1 MKKWTAHVAGL
12 AATLMLSSVL
22 PAPAFAESPPAQPT
36 AEVQTVTE
44 TTGTAYLKENTALL
58 QTADSTAVIQ
68 QLPAGMTFKTL
79 DTDGDFTRVSWQEG
93 IAYVATS
100 ALTQTAPVFQKQATL
115 TSKSPLSLVASPFD
129 STVVTTLP
137 AYQRIDTYGTFDTFT
152 RLKWKEQY
160 VYVPTTQLEQLPKLV
175 GTQYVKRATSL
186 FVEPKTTSTKT
197 AVTQNQAFET
207 FGTVGTFT
215 RVATETGYAFVLTT
229 DLADAPVENYPETGL
244 RYVKRATS
252 LFVEPKTTS
261 TKTAIVQN
269 QAFETFGTTG
279 TFTRVATKTGY
290 AFVLTTDL
298 ADTPIVNHPE
308 TGLRYV
314 QQQTTVYATAT
325 TKGKVLQSI
334 SVNTSLQT
342 YGIEG
347 SFTRIKRNDD
357 YAYVLTAHLGTLK
370 YYPKTA
376 RLYVQRATPIYSD
389 AKSSSPI
396 LKQHQTNTLLTVYG
410 TNGAYSRIIFRGIH
424 AYVKTADLGT
434 GKVYASTGTR
444 YAKRN
449 LSVYTSAS
457 TSSKT
462 VYTVKRA
469 DQLTIYG
476 TSGRYTRLKKG
487 SIYGYVKTTDLVT
500 KKPDLYDVSGQR
512 YVTEDD
518 VVIRSQAKLS
528 GKKIG
533 TLKKGASISIYG
545 KSGYYTRVKYKNTFG
560 FVDSSR
566 IGLNKPMVKAK
577 KGTTFYVHLDQTPL
591 FSADVAYSRPAAYLK
606 KGTKLVGLKSID
618 DDFWQVRL
626 VSGQTGY
633 VLNPYISTSKP
644 DMSLAQK
651 AIDRAKIYTVKQT
664 TSFFASPTSPKGSG
678 LVEQGKRVY
687 PRHRVGNFYVIQSGW
702 TPVYLPV
709 SAVTITSDKRVVKK
723 NNTRGEKLIQ
733 AAVQHIGT
741 PYTWGSQD
749 AVNGGFDCSGLIH
762 YATNQAGKYG
772 GRTNVRG
779 YWYGAFFTNRR
790 TSISS
795 GKRSDI
801 VFFQNTYT
809 DGPSHIGIM
818 LDNEHFI
825 HAGGSQL
832 QINSIYEPR
841 WQEHFLGFKS
851 M

>member
-22 PAPAFAESPPAQPT
+22 PAPALAESPPAQMT
-36 AEVQTVTE
+36 AETQTVTE
-44 TTGTAYLKENTALL
+44 TIGTAYLQQDTALL
-58 QTADSTAVIQ
+58 QAADSTAIIQ
-68 QLPAGMTFKTL
+68 QLPAGTTVETL
-79 DTDGDFTRVSWQEG
+79 GTDGDFTRISWQNG
-93 IAYVATS
+93 TAYIVTS
-100 ALTQTAPVFQKQATL
+100 ALAKEAPVFQKQETFVSNSL
-115 TSKSPLSLVASPFD
+115 LSLVASPMD
-129 STVVTTLP
+129 STVVSTFP
-137 AYQRIDTYGTFDTFT
+137 AYQRVDTYGTFEQFT
-152 RLKWKEQY
+152 RLKWNDRY
-160 VYVPTTQLEQLPKLV
+160 VYVPTNQLETLPKAT
-175 GTQYVKRATSL
+175 GTSYAKRATTL
-186 FVEPKTTSTKT
+186 FMEPSTTSKNTPIT
-197 AVTQNQAFET
+197 LNQAFKT
-207 FGTVGTFT
+207 YGSTGNFT
-215 RVATETGYAFVLTT
+215 RVETTTGYAFILTA
-229 DLADAPVENYPETGL
+229 DLID
-244 RYVKRATS
+244 
-252 LFVEPKTTS
+252 
-261 TKTAIVQN
+261 I
-269 QAFETFGTTG
+269 
-279 TFTRVATKTGY
+279 
-290 AFVLTTDL
+290 
-298 ADTPIVNHPE
+298 IHPE
-308 TGLRYV
+308 SGLRYV
-314 QQQTTVYATAT
+314 QQQTTAYSTAT
-325 TKGKVLQSI
+325 TKGRVVQSLSI
-334 SVNTSLQT
+334 NTSLQT
-342 YGIEG
+342 YGTEG
-347 SFTRIKRNDD
+347 MFTRIKIKDD

-370 YYPKTA
+370 YYSQTA
-376 RLYVQRATPIYSD
+376 RLYVQRLTPIYSAPNASGSIID
-389 AKSSSPI
+389 QQK
-396 LKQHQTNTLLTVYG
+396 TNTLLTIYG
-410 TNGAYSRIIFRGIH
+410 KSGVYSRIIFRGVH
-424 AYVKTADLGT
+424 AYVKTADLGS

-457 TSSKT
+457 TKSKIM
-462 VYTVKRA
+462 YSVKRA
-469 DQLTIYG
+469 DKLTIYG
-476 TSGRYTRLKKG
+476 TSGSYTRLKKG
-487 SIYGYVKTTDLVT
+487 SIYGYVKTSDLVT
-500 KKPDLYDVSGQR
+500 KKPDLYDVTGQR

-533 TLKKGASISIYG
+533 TLKKGKSITIYG
-545 KSGYYTRVKYKNTFG
+545 KSGYFTRVKYNNIFG

-566 IGLNKPMVKAK
+566 IGLNKPKAKAK

-606 KGTKLVGLKSID
+606 KGTKLIGLKSID

-626 VSGQTGY
+626 ASGQTGY

-644 DMSLAQK
+644 DMRLTQK
-651 AIDRAKIYTVKQT
+651 SVNRTKIYTVKQT
-664 TSFFASPTSPKGSG
+664 TSFFTSPTSPKGSG

-762 YATNQAGKYG
+762 YATNKAGKYG

-818 LDNEHFI
+818 LDSEHFI

>member
-36 AEVQTVTE
+36 AETQTVTE
-44 TTGTAYLKENTALL
+44 TIGTAYLKEDAALL
-58 QTADSTAVIQ
+58 QTADSATVIQ
-68 QLPAGMTFKTL
+68 QLPAGTTFKTL
-79 DTDGDFTRVSWQEG
+79 GTDGDFTRVSWQEG
-93 IAYVATS
+93 AAYVATN

-152 RLKWKEQY
+152 RLKWNEQY
-160 VYVPTTQLEQLPKLV
+160 VYVSTTQLEQLPKLV
-175 GTQYVKRATSL
+175 GTRYAKRATSL
-186 FVEPKTTSTKT
+186 FVEPKATSAKS
-197 AVTQNQAFET
+197 AVTQNQSFET
-207 FGTVGTFT
+207 FGTIGTFT
-215 RVATETGYAFVLTT
+215 RVA
-229 DLADAPVENYPETGL
+229 
-244 RYVKRATS
+244 
-252 LFVEPKTTS
+252 
-261 TKTAIVQN
+261 I
-269 QAFETFGTTG
+269 
-279 TFTRVATKTGY
+279 KTGY
-290 AFVLTTDL
+290 AFVLTADL
-298 ADTPIVNHPE
+298 ADAPVVNHPE

-325 TKGKVLQSI
+325 TKGKVVQSLP
-334 SVNTSLQT
+334 VNTSLQT
-342 YGIEG
+342 YGVEG
-347 SFTRIKRNDD
+347 SFTRIKRNDE

-389 AKSSSPI
+389 AKSSSPV

-410 TNGAYSRIIFRGIH
+410 TSGTYSRIIFRGVH

-434 GKVYASTGTR
+434 GKVYASTGIR

-457 TSSKT
+457 TKSKIM
-462 VYTVKRA
+462 YSVKRA
-469 DQLTIYG
+469 DKLTVYG
-476 TSGRYTRLKKG
+476 TSGSYTRLKKG
-487 SIYGYVKTTDLVT
+487 SVYGYVKTTDLVT
-500 KKPDLYDVSGQR
+500 KKPDLYDVTGQR

-528 GKKIG
+528 SKKIG
-533 TLKKGASISIYG
+533 TLKKGTSISIYG
-545 KSGYYTRVKYKNTFG
+545 KSGYYTRVKYKNAFG

-566 IGLNKPMVKAK
+566 IGLNKPTAKAK

-606 KGTKLVGLKSID
+606 KGTKLIGLKSID

-626 VSGQTGY
+626 ANGQTGY

-644 DMSLAQK
+644 DMGLTQK

-664 TSFFASPTSPKGSG
+664 TSFFASPTSPKGNG

-762 YATNQAGKYG
+762 YATNKAGKYG

-818 LDNEHFI
+818 LDSEHFI

>member
-22 PAPAFAESPPAQPT
+22 PPPAFAESPPAQPT
-36 AEVQTVTE
+36 AETQTVTE
-44 TTGTAYLKENTALL
+44 TIGTAYLKEDAALL
-58 QTADSTAVIQ
+58 QTADSATVIQ
-68 QLPAGMTFKTL
+68 QLPAGTTFKTL

-100 ALTQTAPVFQKQATL
+100 ALTQTAPVFQKQETL

-207 FGTVGTFT
+207 FGT
-215 RVATETGYAFVLTT
+215 
-229 DLADAPVENYPETGL
+229 
-244 RYVKRATS
+244 
-252 LFVEPKTTS
+252 
-261 TKTAIVQN
+261 
-269 QAFETFGTTG
+269 TG
-279 TFTRVATKTGY
+279 TFTRVATKAGY

-298 ADTPIVNHPE
+298 ADTPTVNHPE
-308 TGLRYV
+308 TGVRYI

-325 TKGKVLQSI
+325 TKGKVVQSLP
-334 SVNTSLQT
+334 VNTSLQT

-389 AKSSSPI
+389 AKSSSPV

-410 TNGAYSRIIFRGIH
+410 ASGAYSRIIFRGVH

-457 TSSKT
+457 TKSKIM
-462 VYTVKRA
+462 YSVKRA
-469 DQLTIYG
+469 DKLTIYG
-476 TSGRYTRLKKG
+476 TSGSYTRLKKG
-487 SIYGYVKTTDLVT
+487 AVYGYVKTTDLVT
-500 KKPDLYDVSGQR
+500 KKPDLYDVTGQR

-528 GKKIG
+528 SKKIG
-533 TLKKGASISIYG
+533 TLKKGTSISIYG

-566 IGLNKPMVKAK
+566 IGLNKPTAKAK

-606 KGTKLVGLKSID
+606 KGTKLIGLKSID

-626 VSGQTGY
+626 ANGQTGY

-644 DMSLAQK
+644 DMKLTQK

-762 YATNQAGKYG
+762 YATNKAGKYG

-818 LDNEHFI
+818 LDSEHFI

>member
-22 PAPAFAESPPAQPT
+22 PAPAFAESPPVQPT
-36 AEVQTVTE
+36 AETQTVTE
-44 TTGTAYLKENTALL
+44 TTGTAYLKEDAALL
-58 QTADSTAVIQ
+58 QTADSTTVIQ
-68 QLPAGMTFKTL
+68 QLPAGTTFKTL
-79 DTDGDFTRVSWQEG
+79 GTDGDFTRVSWQEG
-93 IAYVATS
+93 TAYVATN

-115 TSKSPLSLVASPFD
+115 MSKSSLSLVASPFD
-129 STVVTTLP
+129 PTVVTTLP

-152 RLKWKEQY
+152 RLKWNEQY
-160 VYVPTTQLEQLPKLV
+160 VYVSTTQLEQLPKLV
-175 GTQYVKRATSL
+175 GTRYAKRATSL
-186 FVEPKTTSTKT
+186 FVEPKTTSAKT
-197 AVTQNQAFET
+197 AVTQNQ
-207 FGTVGTFT
+207 
-215 RVATETGYAFVLTT
+215 
-229 DLADAPVENYPETGL
+229 
-244 RYVKRATS
+244 S
-252 LFVEPKTTS
+252 
-261 TKTAIVQN
+261 
-269 QAFETFGTTG
+269 FETFGTTG

-298 ADTPIVNHPE
+298 ADTQVVSHPE
-308 TGLRYV
+308 TGVRYV

-325 TKGKVLQSI
+325 TKGEVVQSLP
-334 SVNTSLQT
+334 VNTSLQT
-342 YGIEG
+342 YGVEG
-347 SFTRIKRNDD
+347 SFTRIKRNDE

-376 RLYVQRATPIYSD
+376 RLYVQRATPIYSAPNASGSIID
-389 AKSSSPI
+389 QQK
-396 LKQHQTNTLLTVYG
+396 TNTLLTIYG
-410 TNGAYSRIIFRGIH
+410 KSGVYSRIIFRGVH
-424 AYVKTADLGT
+424 AYVKTADLGSE
-434 GKVYASTGTR
+434 KVYAATGTR

-457 TSSKT
+457 TKSKMM
-462 VYTVKRA
+462 YSVKRA
-469 DQLTIYG
+469 DKLTIYG
-476 TSGRYTRLKKG
+476 TSGSYTRLKKG
-487 SIYGYVKTTDLVT
+487 TVYGYVKTSDLVT
-500 KKPDLYDVSGQR
+500 KKPDLCDVTGQR

-533 TLKKGASISIYG
+533 TLKKGKSITIYG
-545 KSGYYTRVKYKNTFG
+545 KSGYFTRVKYNNIFG

-566 IGLNKPMVKAK
+566 IGLNKPTAKAK

-606 KGTKLVGLKSID
+606 KGTKLIGLKSID

-626 VSGQTGY
+626 ASGQTGY

-644 DMSLAQK
+644 DMKLTQK
-651 AIDRAKIYTVKQT
+651 AINRTKIYTVKQT
-664 TSFFASPTSPKGSG
+664 TSFFSSPTSPKGSG

-709 SAVTITSDKRVVKK
+709 SAVTITSDKRVIKK

-741 PYTWGSQD
+741 PYTWGSQN

-762 YATNQAGKYG
+762 YATNKAGKYG

-818 LDNEHFI
+818 LDSEHFI

>member
-1 MKKWTAHVAGL
+1 MKKWTAYVAGL

-22 PAPAFAESPPAQPT
+22 PAPALAESPPAQPT
-36 AEVQTVTE
+36 AETQTVTE
-44 TTGTAYLKENTALL
+44 TTGAAYLKEDAALL
-58 QTADSTAVIQ
+58 QTADSTTVIQ
-68 QLPAGMTFKTL
+68 QLPAGTTLKTL
-79 DTDGDFTRVSWQEG
+79 GTDGDFTRVSWQEG
-93 IAYVATS
+93 AAYVATN

-115 TSKSPLSLVASPFD
+115 MSKSPLSLVASPFD
-129 STVVTTLP
+129 PTVVTTLP

-152 RLKWKEQY
+152 RLKWNEQY
-160 VYVPTTQLEQLPKLV
+160 VYVPTAQLEQLPKLV
-175 GTQYVKRATSL
+175 GTRYAKRTTSL

-207 FGTVGTFT
+207 FGT
-215 RVATETGYAFVLTT
+215 
-229 DLADAPVENYPETGL
+229 
-244 RYVKRATS
+244 
-252 LFVEPKTTS
+252 
-261 TKTAIVQN
+261 I
-269 QAFETFGTTG
+269 G

-298 ADTPIVNHPE
+298 ADAQVVNHPE

-325 TKGKVLQSI
+325 TKGKVVQSLP
-334 SVNTSLQT
+334 VNTSLQT

-347 SFTRIKRNDD
+347 SFTRIKRNDE

-389 AKSSSPI
+389 AKSSSPV

-410 TNGAYSRIIFRGIH
+410 TSGAYSRIIFRGVH

-457 TSSKT
+457 TKSKIM
-462 VYTVKRA
+462 YSVKRA
-469 DQLTIYG
+469 DKLTIYG
-476 TSGRYTRLKKG
+476 TSGSYTRLKKG
-487 SIYGYVKTTDLVT
+487 SVYGYVKTTDLVT
-500 KKPDLYDVSGQR
+500 KKPDLYDVTGQR

-533 TLKKGASISIYG
+533 TFKKGASISIYG

-566 IGLNKPMVKAK
+566 IGLNKPTAKAK

-606 KGTKLVGLKSID
+606 KGTKLIGLKSID

-626 VSGQTGY
+626 ANGQTGY

-644 DMSLAQK
+644 DMGLTQK

-678 LVEQGKRVY
+678 LVEQSKRVY

-762 YATNQAGKYG
+762 YATNKAGKYG

-790 TSISS
+790 TSIAS

-818 LDNEHFI
+818 LDSEHFI

>member
-22 PAPAFAESPPAQPT
+22 PAPAFAESSPVQPT
-36 AEVQTVTE
+36 AETQTVTE
-44 TTGTAYLKENTALL
+44 TTGTAYLKEDAALL
-58 QTADSTAVIQ
+58 QTADSTTVIQ
-68 QLPAGMTFKTL
+68 QLPVGTTLKTL
-79 DTDGDFTRVSWQEG
+79 GTDGDFTRVSWQEG
-93 IAYVATS
+93 TAYVATN

-115 TSKSPLSLVASPFD
+115 MSKSPLSLVASPFD

-152 RLKWKEQY
+152 RLKWNEQY
-160 VYVPTTQLEQLPKLV
+160 VYVSTTQLEQLPKLV
-175 GTQYVKRATSL
+175 GTRYAKRATAL
-186 FVEPKTTSTKT
+186 FVEPKTTSAKT

-207 FGTVGTFT
+207 FGT
-215 RVATETGYAFVLTT
+215 
-229 DLADAPVENYPETGL
+229 
-244 RYVKRATS
+244 
-252 LFVEPKTTS
+252 
-261 TKTAIVQN
+261 I
-269 QAFETFGTTG
+269 G

-298 ADTPIVNHPE
+298 ADAQVVNHPE
-308 TGLRYV
+308 TGVRYV

-325 TKGKVLQSI
+325 TKGEIVQSLP
-334 SVNTSLQT
+334 VNTSLQT
-342 YGIEG
+342 YGVEG
-347 SFTRIKRNDD
+347 SFTRIKRNDE

-376 RLYVQRATPIYSD
+376 RLYVQRATPIYSAPNTSGSIID
-389 AKSSSPI
+389 QQK
-396 LKQHQTNTLLTVYG
+396 TNTLLTIYG
-410 TNGAYSRIIFRGIH
+410 KSGIYSRIIFRGVH
-424 AYVKTADLGT
+424 AYVKTADLGSE
-434 GKVYASTGTR
+434 KVYAATGTR

-457 TSSKT
+457 TKSK
-462 VYTVKRA
+462 VMYSVKRA
-469 DQLTIYG
+469 DKLTIYG
-476 TSGRYTRLKKG
+476 TSGSYTRLKKG
-487 SIYGYVKTTDLVT
+487 AVYGYVKTSDLVT
-500 KKPDLYDVSGQR
+500 KKPDLYDVTGQR

-533 TLKKGASISIYG
+533 TLKKGKSITIYG
-545 KSGYYTRVKYKNTFG
+545 KSGYFTRVKYNNIFG

-566 IGLNKPMVKAK
+566 IGLNKPKAKAK

-606 KGTKLVGLKSID
+606 KGTKLIGLKSID

-626 VSGQTGY
+626 ASGQTGY

-644 DMSLAQK
+644 DMRLTQK
-651 AIDRAKIYTVKQT
+651 AINRTKIYTVKQT
-664 TSFFASPTSPKGSG
+664 TSFFSSPTSPKGSG

-709 SAVTITSDKRVVKK
+709 SAVTITSDKRIVKK

-762 YATNQAGKYG
+762 YATNKAGKYG

-809 DGPSHIGIM
+809 KGPSHIGIM
-818 LDNEHFI
+818 LDSEHFI

>member
-22 PAPAFAESPPAQPT
+22 PAPAFAESSPTQST
-36 AEVQTVTE
+36 AETQTVTE

-129 STVVTTLP
+129 STVMTTLP

-197 AVTQNQAFET
+197 AVAQNQAFET

-229 DLADAPVENYPETGL
+229 DLAD
-244 RYVKRATS
+244 
-252 LFVEPKTTS
+252 
-261 TKTAIVQN
+261 
-269 QAFETFGTTG
+269 
-279 TFTRVATKTGY
+279 
-290 AFVLTTDL
+290 
-298 ADTPIVNHPE
+298 TPIVNHPE
-308 TGLRYV
+308 TGVRYV

-334 SVNTSLQT
+334 PVNTSLQT

-396 LKQHQTNTLLTVYG
+396 LKQHQMNTLLTVYG

-476 TSGRYTRLKKG
+476 TSGSYTRLKKG

-566 IGLNKPMVKAK
+566 IGLNKPMAKAK

>member
-1 MKKWTAHVAGL
+1 
-12 AATLMLSSVL
+12 MLSSVL

-36 AEVQTVTE
+36 AETQTVTE
-44 TTGTAYLKENTALL
+44 TIGTAYLKEDAALL
-58 QTADSTAVIQ
+58 QTADSATVIQ
-68 QLPAGMTFKTL
+68 QLPAGTTFKTL
-79 DTDGDFTRVSWQEG
+79 GTDGDFTRVSWQEG
-93 IAYVATS
+93 AAYVATN

-115 TSKSPLSLVASPFD
+115 TSKGPLSLVASPFD

-152 RLKWKEQY
+152 RLKWDEQY
-160 VYVPTTQLEQLPKLV
+160 VYVSTTQLEQLPKLV
-175 GTQYVKRATSL
+175 GTRYAKRATSL
-186 FVEPKTTSTKT
+186 FVEPKTTSAKS

-207 FGTVGTFT
+207 FGT
-215 RVATETGYAFVLTT
+215 
-229 DLADAPVENYPETGL
+229 
-244 RYVKRATS
+244 
-252 LFVEPKTTS
+252 
-261 TKTAIVQN
+261 I
-269 QAFETFGTTG
+269 G

-290 AFVLTTDL
+290 AFVLTADL
-298 ADTPIVNHPE
+298 ADAPVVNHSE

-314 QQQTTVYATAT
+314 QQRTTVYATAT
-325 TKGKVLQSI
+325 TKGKVVQSI
-334 SVNTSLQT
+334 PVNTSLQT

-347 SFTRIKRNDD
+347 SFTRIKRNDE

-389 AKSSSPI
+389 AKSSSPV

-410 TNGAYSRIIFRGIH
+410 TSGTYSRIIFRGVH

-457 TSSKT
+457 TKSKIM
-462 VYTVKRA
+462 YSVKRA
-469 DQLTIYG
+469 DKLTVYG
-476 TSGRYTRLKKG
+476 TSGSYTRLKKG
-487 SIYGYVKTTDLVT
+487 SVYGYVKTTDLVT
-500 KKPDLYDVSGQR
+500 KKPDLYDVTGQR

-528 GKKIG
+528 SKKIG
-533 TLKKGASISIYG
+533 TLKKGTSISIYG
-545 KSGYYTRVKYKNTFG
+545 KSGYYTRVKYKNAFG

-566 IGLNKPMVKAK
+566 IGLNKPTAKAK

-606 KGTKLVGLKSID
+606 KGTKLIGLKSID

-626 VSGQTGY
+626 ANGQTGY

-644 DMSLAQK
+644 DMKLTQK

-709 SAVTITSDKRVVKK
+709 SAVTITS
-723 NNTRGEKLIQ
+723 
-733 AAVQHIGT
+733 
-741 PYTWGSQD
+741 
-749 AVNGGFDCSGLIH
+749 
-762 YATNQAGKYG
+762 
-772 GRTNVRG
+772 
-779 YWYGAFFTNRR
+779 
-790 TSISS
+790 
-795 GKRSDI
+795 
-801 VFFQNTYT
+801 
-809 DGPSHIGIM
+809 
-818 LDNEHFI
+818 
-825 HAGGSQL
+825 
-832 QINSIYEPR
+832 
-841 WQEHFLGFKS
+841 
-851 M
+851 

>member
-22 PAPAFAESPPAQPT
+22 PPPAFAESPPAQPT
-36 AEVQTVTE
+36 AETQTVTE
-44 TTGTAYLKENTALL
+44 TTGAAYLKEDAALL
-58 QTADSTAVIQ
+58 QTADSTTVIQ
-68 QLPAGMTFKTL
+68 QLPAGTTLKTL
-79 DTDGDFTRVSWQEG
+79 GTDGDFTRVSWQEG
-93 IAYVATS
+93 AAYVATN

-115 TSKSPLSLVASPFD
+115 MSKSPLSLVASPFD
-129 STVVTTLP
+129 PTVVTTLP

-175 GTQYVKRATSL
+175 GTQYVKRTTFL
-186 FVEPKTTSTKT
+186 FVEPKTTSAKT
-197 AVTQNQAFET
+197 AVT
-207 FGTVGTFT
+207 
-215 RVATETGYAFVLTT
+215 
-229 DLADAPVENYPETGL
+229 
-244 RYVKRATS
+244 
-252 LFVEPKTTS
+252 
-261 TKTAIVQN
+261 QN

-308 TGLRYV
+308 TGVRYV

-325 TKGKVLQSI
+325 TKGKVVQSLP
-334 SVNTSLQT
+334 VNTSLQT

-347 SFTRIKRNDD
+347 SFTRIKRNDE

-389 AKSSSPI
+389 AKSSSPV

-410 TNGAYSRIIFRGIH
+410 TSGAYSRIIFRGVH

-457 TSSKT
+457 TKSKIM
-462 VYTVKRA
+462 YSVKRA
-469 DQLTIYG
+469 DKLTIYG
-476 TSGRYTRLKKG
+476 TSGSYTRLKKG
-487 SIYGYVKTTDLVT
+487 SVYGYVKTTDLVT
-500 KKPDLYDVSGQR
+500 KKPDLYDVTGQR

-528 GKKIG
+528 SKKIG
-533 TLKKGASISIYG
+533 TLKKGTSISIYG

-566 IGLNKPMVKAK
+566 IGLNKPTAKAK

-606 KGTKLVGLKSID
+606 KGTKLIGLKSID

-626 VSGQTGY
+626 ANGQTGY

-644 DMSLAQK
+644 DMKLTQK

>member
-36 AEVQTVTE
+36 AETQTVTE
-44 TTGTAYLKENTALL
+44 TIGTAYLKEDAALL
-58 QTADSTAVIQ
+58 QTADSATVIQ
-68 QLPAGMTFKTL
+68 QLPAGTTFKTL
-79 DTDGDFTRVSWQEG
+79 GTDGDFTRVSWQEG
-93 IAYVATS
+93 AAYVATN

-115 TSKSPLSLVASPFD
+115 TSKGPLSLVASPFD

-152 RLKWKEQY
+152 RLKWDEQY
-160 VYVPTTQLEQLPKLV
+160 VYVSTTQLEQLPKLV
-175 GTQYVKRATSL
+175 GTRYAKRATSL
-186 FVEPKTTSTKT
+186 FVEPKTTSAKS

-207 FGTVGTFT
+207 FGT
-215 RVATETGYAFVLTT
+215 
-229 DLADAPVENYPETGL
+229 
-244 RYVKRATS
+244 
-252 LFVEPKTTS
+252 
-261 TKTAIVQN
+261 I
-269 QAFETFGTTG
+269 G

-290 AFVLTTDL
+290 AFVLTADL
-298 ADTPIVNHPE
+298 ADAPVVNHSE

-325 TKGKVLQSI
+325 TKGKVVQSI
-334 SVNTSLQT
+334 PVNTSLQT

-347 SFTRIKRNDD
+347 SFTRIKRNDE

-389 AKSSSPI
+389 AKSSSPV

-410 TNGAYSRIIFRGIH
+410 TSGTYSRIIFRGVH

-457 TSSKT
+457 TKSKIM
-462 VYTVKRA
+462 YSVKRA
-469 DQLTIYG
+469 DKLTVYG
-476 TSGRYTRLKKG
+476 TSGSYTRLKKG
-487 SIYGYVKTTDLVT
+487 SVYGYVKTTDLVT
-500 KKPDLYDVSGQR
+500 KKPDLYDVTGQR

-528 GKKIG
+528 SKKIG
-533 TLKKGASISIYG
+533 ILKKGTSISIYG
-545 KSGYYTRVKYKNTFG
+545 KSGYYTRVKYKNAFG

-566 IGLNKPMVKAK
+566 IGLNKPTAKAK

-606 KGTKLVGLKSID
+606 KGTKLIGLKSID

-626 VSGQTGY
+626 ANGQTGY

-644 DMSLAQK
+644 DMKLTQK

-723 NNTRGEKLIQ
+723 NNTNTRGEKLIQ

-762 YATNQAGKYG
+762 YATNKAGKYG

>member
-1 MKKWTAHVAGL
+1 MKKWTAYVAGL

-22 PAPAFAESPPAQPT
+22 PAPALAESPPAQPT
-36 AEVQTVTE
+36 AETQTVTE
-44 TTGTAYLKENTALL
+44 TTGAAYLKEDAALL
-58 QTADSTAVIQ
+58 QTADSTTVIQ
-68 QLPAGMTFKTL
+68 QLPAGTTLKTL
-79 DTDGDFTRVSWQEG
+79 GTDGDFTRVSWQEG
-93 IAYVATS
+93 AAYVATN

-115 TSKSPLSLVASPFD
+115 MSKSPLSLVASPFD
-129 STVVTTLP
+129 PAVVTTLP

-152 RLKWKEQY
+152 RLKWNEQY
-160 VYVPTTQLEQLPKLV
+160 VYVPTAQLEQLPKLV
-175 GTQYVKRATSL
+175 GTRYAKRTTSL

-207 FGTVGTFT
+207 FGT
-215 RVATETGYAFVLTT
+215 
-229 DLADAPVENYPETGL
+229 
-244 RYVKRATS
+244 
-252 LFVEPKTTS
+252 
-261 TKTAIVQN
+261 I
-269 QAFETFGTTG
+269 G

-298 ADTPIVNHPE
+298 ADAQVVNHPE

-325 TKGKVLQSI
+325 TKGKVVQSLP
-334 SVNTSLQT
+334 VNTSLQT

-347 SFTRIKRNDD
+347 SFTRIKRNDE
-357 YAYVLTAHLGTLK
+357 YTYVLTAHLGTLK
-370 YYPKTA
+370 YYSKTA

-389 AKSSSPI
+389 AKSSSPV

-410 TNGAYSRIIFRGIH
+410 TSGAYSRIIFRGVH

-457 TSSKT
+457 TKSKIM
-462 VYTVKRA
+462 YSVKRA
-469 DQLTIYG
+469 DKLTIYG
-476 TSGRYTRLKKG
+476 TSGSYTRLKKG
-487 SIYGYVKTTDLVT
+487 SVYGYVKTTDLVT
-500 KKPDLYDVSGQR
+500 KKPDLYDVTGQR

-533 TLKKGASISIYG
+533 TFKKGASISIYG

-566 IGLNKPMVKAK
+566 IGLNKPTAKAK

-606 KGTKLVGLKSID
+606 KGTKLIGLKSID

-626 VSGQTGY
+626 ANGQTGY

-644 DMSLAQK
+644 DMKLTQK

-723 NNTRGEKLIQ
+723 INTRGEKLIQ

-762 YATNQAGKYG
+762 YATNKAGKYG

-790 TSISS
+790 TSIAS

-818 LDNEHFI
+818 LDSEHFI

-841 WQEHFLGFKS
+841 WQEHFLGFKL

>member
-1 MKKWTAHVAGL
+1 MKKWTAYVAGL

-22 PAPAFAESPPAQPT
+22 PAPALAESPPAQPT
-36 AEVQTVTE
+36 AETQTVTE
-44 TTGTAYLKENTALL
+44 TTGAAYLKEDAALL
-58 QTADSTAVIQ
+58 QTADSTTVIQ
-68 QLPAGMTFKTL
+68 QLPAGTTLKTL
-79 DTDGDFTRVSWQEG
+79 GTDGDFTRVSWQEG
-93 IAYVATS
+93 AAYVATN

-115 TSKSPLSLVASPFD
+115 MSKSPLSLVASPFD
-129 STVVTTLP
+129 PTVVTTLP

-152 RLKWKEQY
+152 RLKWNEQY
-160 VYVPTTQLEQLPKLV
+160 VYVPTAQLEQLPKLV
-175 GTQYVKRATSL
+175 GTRYAKRTTSL

-207 FGTVGTFT
+207 FGT
-215 RVATETGYAFVLTT
+215 
-229 DLADAPVENYPETGL
+229 
-244 RYVKRATS
+244 
-252 LFVEPKTTS
+252 
-261 TKTAIVQN
+261 I
-269 QAFETFGTTG
+269 G

-298 ADTPIVNHPE
+298 ADAQVVNHPE

-325 TKGKVLQSI
+325 TKGKVVQSLP
-334 SVNTSLQT
+334 VNTSLQT

-347 SFTRIKRNDD
+347 SFTRIKRNDE

-389 AKSSSPI
+389 AKSSSPV

-410 TNGAYSRIIFRGIH
+410 TSGAYSRIIFRGVH

-457 TSSKT
+457 TKSKIM
-462 VYTVKRA
+462 YSVKRA
-469 DQLTIYG
+469 DKLTIYG
-476 TSGRYTRLKKG
+476 TSGSYTRLKKG
-487 SIYGYVKTTDLVT
+487 SVYGYVKTTDLVT
-500 KKPDLYDVSGQR
+500 KKPDLYDVTGQR

-533 TLKKGASISIYG
+533 TFKKGASISIYG

-566 IGLNKPMVKAK
+566 IGLNKPTAKAK

-606 KGTKLVGLKSID
+606 KGTKLIGLKSID

-626 VSGQTGY
+626 ANGQTGY

-644 DMSLAQK
+644 DMGLTQK

-762 YATNQAGKYG
+762 YATNKAGKYG

-790 TSISS
+790 TSIAS

-818 LDNEHFI
+818 LDSEHFI

>member
-1 MKKWTAHVAGL
+1 M
-12 AATLMLSSVL
+12 
-22 PAPAFAESPPAQPT
+22 
-36 AEVQTVTE
+36 
-44 TTGTAYLKENTALL
+44 
-58 QTADSTAVIQ
+58 
-68 QLPAGMTFKTL
+68 
-79 DTDGDFTRVSWQEG
+79 
-93 IAYVATS
+93 
-100 ALTQTAPVFQKQATL
+100 
-115 TSKSPLSLVASPFD
+115 
-129 STVVTTLP
+129 
-137 AYQRIDTYGTFDTFT
+137 
-152 RLKWKEQY
+152 
-160 VYVPTTQLEQLPKLV
+160 
-175 GTQYVKRATSL
+175 
-186 FVEPKTTSTKT
+186 
-197 AVTQNQAFET
+197 
-207 FGTVGTFT
+207 
-215 RVATETGYAFVLTT
+215 
-229 DLADAPVENYPETGL
+229 
-244 RYVKRATS
+244 
-252 LFVEPKTTS
+252 
-261 TKTAIVQN
+261 
-269 QAFETFGTTG
+269 
-279 TFTRVATKTGY
+279 
-290 AFVLTTDL
+290 
-298 ADTPIVNHPE
+298 
-308 TGLRYV
+308 
-314 QQQTTVYATAT
+314 
-325 TKGKVLQSI
+325 
-334 SVNTSLQT
+334 NTSLQT

-389 AKSSSPI
+389 AKSSSPV

-410 TNGAYSRIIFRGIH
+410 TSGTYSRIIFRGVH

-457 TSSKT
+457 TKSKIM
-462 VYTVKRA
+462 YSVKRA
-469 DQLTIYG
+469 DKLTIYG
-476 TSGRYTRLKKG
+476 TSGSYTRLKKG
-487 SIYGYVKTTDLVT
+487 SVYGYVKTTDLVT
-500 KKPDLYDVSGQR
+500 KKPDLYDVTGQR

-528 GKKIG
+528 SKKIG
-533 TLKKGASISIYG
+533 TLKKGTSISIYG
-545 KSGYYTRVKYKNTFG
+545 KSGYYTRVKYKNAFG

-566 IGLNKPMVKAK
+566 IGLNKPTAKAK

-606 KGTKLVGLKSID
+606 KGTKLIGLKSID

-626 VSGQTGY
+626 ANGQTGY

-644 DMSLAQK
+644 DMKLTQK

-723 NNTRGEKLIQ
+723 NNTNTRGEKLIQ

>member
-36 AEVQTVTE
+36 AETQTVTE
-44 TTGTAYLKENTALL
+44 TIGAAYLKEDAALL
-58 QTADSTAVIQ
+58 QTADSATVIQ
-68 QLPAGMTFKTL
+68 QLPAGTTFKTL
-79 DTDGDFTRVSWQEG
+79 GTDGDFTRVSWQEG
-93 IAYVATS
+93 AAYVATN

-152 RLKWKEQY
+152 RLKWNEQY
-160 VYVPTTQLEQLPKLV
+160 VYVSTTQLEQLPKLV
-175 GTQYVKRATSL
+175 GTRYAKRTTSL
-186 FVEPKTTSTKT
+186 FVEPKTTSAKT

-207 FGTVGTFT
+207 FGT
-215 RVATETGYAFVLTT
+215 
-229 DLADAPVENYPETGL
+229 
-244 RYVKRATS
+244 
-252 LFVEPKTTS
+252 
-261 TKTAIVQN
+261 I
-269 QAFETFGTTG
+269 G

-290 AFVLTTDL
+290 AFVLTADL
-298 ADTPIVNHPE
+298 ADAQVENYPE

-325 TKGKVLQSI
+325 TKGKVVQSI
-334 SVNTSLQT
+334 PVNTSLQT

-347 SFTRIKRNDD
+347 SFTRIKRNDE

-389 AKSSSPI
+389 AKSSSPV

-410 TNGAYSRIIFRGIH
+410 TSGTYSRIIFRGVH

-457 TSSKT
+457 TKSKIM
-462 VYTVKRA
+462 YSVKRA
-469 DQLTIYG
+469 DKLTVYG
-476 TSGRYTRLKKG
+476 TSGSYTRLKKG
-487 SIYGYVKTTDLVT
+487 SVYGYVKTTDLVT
-500 KKPDLYDVSGQR
+500 KKPDLYDVTGQR

-528 GKKIG
+528 SKKIG
-533 TLKKGASISIYG
+533 TLKKGTSISIYG
-545 KSGYYTRVKYKNTFG
+545 KSGYYTRVKYKNAFG

-566 IGLNKPMVKAK
+566 IGLNKPTAKAK

-606 KGTKLVGLKSID
+606 KGTKLIGLKSID

-626 VSGQTGY
+626 ANGQTGY

-644 DMSLAQK
+644 DMGLTQK
-651 AIDRAKIYTVKQT
+651 EIDRAKIYTVKQT

-762 YATNQAGKYG
+762 YATNKAGKYG

-818 LDNEHFI
+818 LDSEHFI

>member
-22 PAPAFAESPPAQPT
+22 PAPAFAESPPVQPT
-36 AEVQTVTE
+36 AETQTVTE
-44 TTGTAYLKENTALL
+44 TTGTAYLKEDAALL
-58 QTADSTAVIQ
+58 QTADSRTVIQ
-68 QLPAGMTFKTL
+68 QLPAGTTFKTL
-79 DTDGDFTRVSWQEG
+79 GTDGDFTRVSWQEG
-93 IAYVATS
+93 TAYVATN

-115 TSKSPLSLVASPFD
+115 MSKSSLSLVASPFD
-129 STVVTTLP
+129 PTVVTTLP

-152 RLKWKEQY
+152 RLKWNEQY
-160 VYVPTTQLEQLPKLV
+160 VYVSTTQLEQLPKLV
-175 GTQYVKRATSL
+175 GTRYAKRATSL
-186 FVEPKTTSTKT
+186 FVEPKTTSAKT
-197 AVTQNQAFET
+197 AVT
-207 FGTVGTFT
+207 
-215 RVATETGYAFVLTT
+215 
-229 DLADAPVENYPETGL
+229 
-244 RYVKRATS
+244 
-252 LFVEPKTTS
+252 
-261 TKTAIVQN
+261 QN

-298 ADTPIVNHPE
+298 ADTQVVSHPE
-308 TGLRYV
+308 TGVRYV

-325 TKGKVLQSI
+325 TKGEVVQSLP
-334 SVNTSLQT
+334 VNTSLQT
-342 YGIEG
+342 YGVEG
-347 SFTRIKRNDD
+347 SFTRIKRNDE

-376 RLYVQRATPIYSD
+376 RLYVQRATPIYNAPNASGSIID
-389 AKSSSPI
+389 QQK
-396 LKQHQTNTLLTVYG
+396 TNTLLTIYG
-410 TNGAYSRIIFRGIH
+410 KSGVYSRIIFRGVH
-424 AYVKTADLGT
+424 AYVKTADLGSE
-434 GKVYASTGTR
+434 KVYTATGTR

-457 TSSKT
+457 TKSKMM
-462 VYTVKRA
+462 YSVKRA
-469 DQLTIYG
+469 DKLTIYG
-476 TSGRYTRLKKG
+476 TSGSYTRLKKG
-487 SIYGYVKTTDLVT
+487 TVYGYVKTSDLVT
-500 KKPDLYDVSGQR
+500 KKPDLYDVTGQR

-533 TLKKGASISIYG
+533 TLKKGKSITIYG
-545 KSGYYTRVKYKNTFG
+545 KSGYFTRVKYNNIFG

-566 IGLNKPMVKAK
+566 IGLNKPTAKAK

-606 KGTKLVGLKSID
+606 KGTKLIGLKSID

-626 VSGQTGY
+626 ASGQTGY

-644 DMSLAQK
+644 DMKLTQK
-651 AIDRAKIYTVKQT
+651 AINRTKIYTVKQT
-664 TSFFASPTSPKGSG
+664 TSFFSSPTSPKGSG

-709 SAVTITSDKRVVKK
+709 SAVTITSDKRVIKK

-741 PYTWGSQD
+741 PYTWGSQN

-762 YATNQAGKYG
+762 YATNKAGKYG

-818 LDNEHFI
+818 LDSEHFI

>member
-1 MKKWTAHVAGL
+1 MKKWTAYVAGL

-22 PAPAFAESPPAQPT
+22 PAPALAESPPAQPT
-36 AEVQTVTE
+36 AETQTVTE
-44 TTGTAYLKENTALL
+44 TTGAAYLKEDAALL
-58 QTADSTAVIQ
+58 QTADSTTVIQ
-68 QLPAGMTFKTL
+68 QLPAGTTLKTL
-79 DTDGDFTRVSWQEG
+79 GTDGDFTRVSWQEG
-93 IAYVATS
+93 AAYVATN

-115 TSKSPLSLVASPFD
+115 MSKSPLSLVASPFD
-129 STVVTTLP
+129 PTVVTTLP

-152 RLKWKEQY
+152 RLKWNEQY
-160 VYVPTTQLEQLPKLV
+160 VYVPTAQLEQLPKLV
-175 GTQYVKRATSL
+175 GTRYAKRTTSL

-207 FGTVGTFT
+207 FGT
-215 RVATETGYAFVLTT
+215 
-229 DLADAPVENYPETGL
+229 
-244 RYVKRATS
+244 
-252 LFVEPKTTS
+252 
-261 TKTAIVQN
+261 I
-269 QAFETFGTTG
+269 G

-298 ADTPIVNHPE
+298 ADAQVVNHPE

-325 TKGKVLQSI
+325 TKGKVVQSLP
-334 SVNTSLQT
+334 VNTSLQT

-347 SFTRIKRNDD
+347 SFTRIKRNDE
-357 YAYVLTAHLGTLK
+357 YTYVLTAHLGTLK
-370 YYPKTA
+370 YYSKTA

-389 AKSSSPI
+389 AKSSSPV

-410 TNGAYSRIIFRGIH
+410 TSGAYSRIIFRGVH

-457 TSSKT
+457 TKSKIM
-462 VYTVKRA
+462 YSVKRA
-469 DQLTIYG
+469 DKLTIYG
-476 TSGRYTRLKKG
+476 TSGSYTRLKKG
-487 SIYGYVKTTDLVT
+487 SVYGYVKTTDLVT
-500 KKPDLYDVSGQR
+500 KKPDLYDVTGQR

-533 TLKKGASISIYG
+533 TFKKGASISIYG

-566 IGLNKPMVKAK
+566 IGLNKPTAKAK

-606 KGTKLVGLKSID
+606 KGTKLIGLKSID

-626 VSGQTGY
+626 ANGQTGY

-644 DMSLAQK
+644 DMKLTQK

-762 YATNQAGKYG
+762 YATNKAGKYG

-790 TSISS
+790 TSIAS

-818 LDNEHFI
+818 LDSEHFI